1 MQRRKHM
8 FPPILDMRNRP
19 SWLHAFFG
27 STPGTPE
34 YQVVRWLNKRVGSQ
48 DVDHFTQSPTMEH
61 FTAELDAAEIAMA
74 VMVARSTP
82 TVRVSNDDVAATAA
96 RSGGRLLGI
105 ASVDPIELGP
115 KKALEEIERAVK
127 TLGLLGLNIDA
138 GFYAQP
144 MRADDEALMP
154 LYEACEALGVP
165 AFLLSG
171 PTTPDLRLNDPFA
184 IDRVAAQFPN
194 LPIVVCHGCY
204 PHVDDMVGVAFRRE
218 NVFVSPD
225 MYMFSPGGKLY
236 IEAANGFMQDQYLFG
251 TSYPFRPMRQ
261 SVDDLRGIGLKPDV
275 LEKVSYENACRL
287 LKLDAKAVAS
297 WSTPEPEWR
306 VLSAAVP

>member
-1 MQRRKHM
+1 
-8 FPPILDMRNRP
+8 MRNRP
-19 SWLHAFFG
+19 TWLHKFFG

-34 YQVVRWLNKRVGSQ
+34 YDVVRWLGKRVGAK
-48 DVDHFTQSPTMEH
+48 DVDHFTKSPTLTDFVVEM
-61 FTAELDAAEIAMA
+61 DSSDIAMA

-82 TVRVSNDDVAATAA
+82 TVRVSNDDVAATA
-96 RSGGRLLGI
+96 RESGGRLLGV
-105 ASVDPIELGP
+105 ASVDPIDLGP
-115 KKALEEIERAVK
+115 KKTLDEIERAVTK
-127 TLGLLGLNIDA
+127 LNLLGLNIDA

-144 MRADDEALMP
+144 MRVDDPILLP
-154 LYEACEALGVP
+154 LYEACQGLNVP
-165 AFLLSG
+165 VFLLSG
-171 PTTPDLRLNDPFA
+171 PTTPDLRQNDPFA

-194 LPIVVCHGCY
+194 LPIVACHGCY
-204 PHVDDMVGVAFRRE
+204 PHVADMVGVAFRRE

-261 SVDDLRGIGLKPDV
+261 SVEDLRTIGLTPEA
-275 LEKVSYENACRL
+275 LEKVSFRNGCRL
-287 LKLDAKAVAS
+287 LKLDEASVAA
-297 WSTPEPEWR
+297 WSSPEPEWR